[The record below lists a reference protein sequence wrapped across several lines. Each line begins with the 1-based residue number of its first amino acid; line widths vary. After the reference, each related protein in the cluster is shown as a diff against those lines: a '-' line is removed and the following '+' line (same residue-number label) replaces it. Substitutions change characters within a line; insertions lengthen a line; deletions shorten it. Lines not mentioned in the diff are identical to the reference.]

1 MDTVHSAITEPV
13 RRLEV
18 FTGAGRRRKWS
29 DEDKAR
35 IVAEIVAS
43 GDSVCSVARRH
54 GLSPQQLFGWR
65 RQLRGA
71 AGGPF
76 RIGRSTVCAGGGG
89 RRGAG
94 AALGRIAAT
103 PSRPL
108 APVTRTLFGTICFW
122 AVTFIRLTSFPG
134 SFRLPFMLPT
144 QTTFL
149 QPGGEHRNHFAA
161 SEPPR
166 V

>member
-1 MDTVHSAITEPV
+1 MDTVHTAITEPV

-65 RQLRGA
+65 RLLREA
-71 AGGPF
+71 AGGHSEAEEEVQFVPAVVDAAEPVRAF
-76 RIGRSTVCAGGGG
+76 NRERKAVRGKFKPDARTRRCDAGIIEVEVDGITIRAG
-89 RRGAG
+89 RGAD
-94 AALGRIAAT
+94 ATMIASIVQALRA
-103 PSRPL
+103 R
-108 APVTRTLFGTICFW
+108 R
-122 AVTFIRLTSFPG
+122 
-134 SFRLPFMLPT
+134 
-144 QTTFL
+144 
-149 QPGGEHRNHFAA
+149 
-161 SEPPR
+161 
-166 V
+166 

>member
-1 MDTVHSAITEPV
+1 MDTVHTAITEPV

-65 RQLRGA
+65 RQLREA
-71 AGGPF
+71 AGGH
-76 RIGRSTVCAGGGG
+76 SEAGEVQFVPAVVDAVVPAPAVDRERKAVRCKAEADTGIIEIEVDGITIRAG
-89 RRGAG
+89 RGAD
-94 AALGRIAAT
+94 ATMIASLVQALKA
-103 PSRPL
+103 SR
-108 APVTRTLFGTICFW
+108 
-122 AVTFIRLTSFPG
+122 
-134 SFRLPFMLPT
+134 
-144 QTTFL
+144 
-149 QPGGEHRNHFAA
+149 
-161 SEPPR
+161 
-166 V
+166 